1 MKQYITVAGPK
12 NIQTEKGRVDPAMNL
27 FGNIINQYAQNGWE
41 YHSMESIAVTNKPG
55 CFQAPITSYYYMLI
69 FFRDV

>member
-1 MKQYITVAGPK
+1 MKHYITVAGPK

-55 CFQAPITSYYYMLI
+55 CFQTPITSYYYMLI